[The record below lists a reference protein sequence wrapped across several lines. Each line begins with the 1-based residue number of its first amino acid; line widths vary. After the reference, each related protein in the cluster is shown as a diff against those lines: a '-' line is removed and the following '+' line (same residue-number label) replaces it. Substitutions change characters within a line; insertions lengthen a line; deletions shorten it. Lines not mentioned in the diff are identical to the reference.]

1 MSGRLKALFLL
12 ALAFIKTL
20 LLRPFTA
27 GQSGV
32 ALFRE
37 NYDADGLP
45 PVTPDERLA
54 MTTFQRCVTCGLC
67 DRGEGERMARS
78 GGAYRGV
85 MGLVVAGSRSMPD
98 FRAAAYGFGFVPED
112 VLREKEQ
119 ICPVGIPFR
128 RIARFVRD
136 KAAAVGGPLP
146 LPSHVPSLP
155 PASGRP
161 SPSPPRV

>member
-1 MSGRLKALFLL
+1 MSGRLKALLLL
-12 ALAFIKTL
+12 AFAFIKTL
-20 LLRPFTA
+20 LLRPFKWN
-27 GQSGV
+27 QSGV

-45 PVTPDERLA
+45 PVTPDERA
-54 MTTFQRCVTCGLC
+54 MMTSFQRCVTCGLC

-112 VLREKEQ
+112 VLREKER

-128 RIARFVRD
+128 RVARFVAD

-146 LPSHVPSLP
+146 LPRHVPSLP
-155 PASGRP
+155 PAPRP
-161 SPSPPRV
+161 SPAPSRP

>member
-1 MSGRLKALFLL
+1 VSGRLKALVLL

-20 LLRPFTA
+20 LLRPFNTS
-27 GQSGV
+27 QDGV
-32 ALFRE
+32 ALFRA

-45 PVTPDERLA
+45 PVTPEERA
-54 MTTFQRCVTCGLC
+54 VMPTFQRCIACGLC

-85 MGLVVAGSRSMPD
+85 MGLVIAGSRSMPD
-98 FRAAAYGFGFVPED
+98 FRAAAYGFGFVPEE
-112 VLREKEQ
+112 VLREKER

-128 RIARFVRD
+128 RVAKFVQD

-161 SPSPPRV
+161 SPTPPRV

>member
-1 MSGRLKALFLL
+1 VSGRLKALLLL
-12 ALAFIKTL
+12 ALAFLKTL

-45 PVTPDERLA
+45 PLSPEERSGI
-54 MTTFQRCVTCGLC
+54 TSFQRCVTCGLC

-85 MGLVVAGSRSMPD
+85 MALVVAGSRSMPD
-98 FRAAAYGFGFVPED
+98 FRAAAYTFGFVPEE

-119 ICPVGIPFR
+119 ICPVRIPFR
-128 RIARFVRD
+128 RIATFVHD

-155 PASGRP
+155 PGSGRP
-161 SPSPPRV
+161 SPRPPRA